1 MKDLETRVWQRV
13 QQGKEEPAVP
23 KNTDSLPAL
32 IMEQLQL
39 SAVYLQLSRQTG
51 GQNSAAFVRLARES
65 RMQAVCLKGI
75 VTLTNGH
82 LPAPPVTPAQTSPMD
97 ALLRRCYG
105 KELRLLKAYENR
117 RGDGEYGPVFDRMS
131 GRSRDHCCMLLELIG
146 TLKTS

>member
-1 MKDLETRVWQRV
+1 MKDLEARVWQRV
-13 QQGKEEPAVP
+13 QQGKEEPAGP
-23 KNTDSLPAL
+23 NRTDSLPAL

-51 GQNSAAFVRLARES
+51 GQNSTAFMRLARES

-75 VTLTNGH
+75 VTLMNGH
-82 LPAPPVTPAQTSPMD
+82 PPAGAATPAQTSPPD

-117 RGDGEYGPVFDRMS
+117 RSDAEYGPVFDRMA
-131 GRSRDHCCMLLELIG
+131 GRSRDHCCTLLELIG